1 MSISS
6 REEDDEDIL
15 DTSWIENE
23 EFRSVY
29 EKESMTELVLFFVY
43 MNREMVIEFVIK
55 DYIDIDDGVISKEQ
69 LLHII
74 QSRRHRSD
82 VAKKYKFMDL
92 MAFHVPLEP
101 DELEGF
107 VGASPETR
115 FMKTLP
121 MFDSVVID
129 PSIFIFHDLNSLF
142 FFFREFDSSSSPSS
156 SGGGSRAVTKK
167 VRLDAF
173 EYIDKKRKSLKRM
186 LRGGSRSTRKIGV

>member
-6 REEDDEDIL
+6 REEDEEDIL

-92 MAFHVPLEP
+92 MAFHVPLAP

-107 VGASPETR
+107 VDASPEKR

-121 MFDSVVID
+121 MFDSVVVD

-142 FFFREFDSSSSPSS
+142 FFFREFDSSSLA
-156 SGGGSRAVTKK
+156 SGSHAVTKK
-167 VRLDAF
+167 IRLDAF

>member
-43 MNREMVIEFVIK
+43 MNRDMVIEFVIK

-107 VGASPETR
+107 VVASPEKR

-142 FFFREFDSSSSPSS
+142 FFFREFDSSPPSS
-156 SGGGSRAVTKK
+156 SGSGSRAVTKK
-167 VRLDAF
+167 IRLDAF

>member
-6 REEDDEDIL
+6 REEDEEDIL

-43 MNREMVIEFVIK
+43 MTREMVIEFVIK
-55 DYIDIDDGVISKEQ
+55 DYIDIDDGIISKEQ

-74 QSRRHRSD
+74 QSRRHRND

-92 MAFHVPLEP
+92 MAFHVPLAP

-107 VGASPETR
+107 VGASPEKR

-121 MFDSVVID
+121 IFDSVVVD

-142 FFFREFDSSSSPSS
+142 FFFREFDSSSLE
-156 SGGGSRAVTKK
+156 SGSHAVTKK